1 MHTLIIIIYYFV
13 LSLDINVMKFC
24 FCFTLFVAV
33 AFEVSSLLSVAAF
46 AKDLSSNISFIIYL
60 LLRLGY
66 VLVIL
71 GSAAFCAA
79 YCLICLRFLQINQ
92 NVD

>member
-1 MHTLIIIIYYFV
+1 
-13 LSLDINVMKFC
+13 MKFG

-46 AKDLSSNISFIIYL
+46 AKDLSSNISFILYP

-71 GSAAFCAA
+71 GSAA
-79 YCLICLRFLQINQ
+79 LVLHT
-92 NVD
+92 V

>member
-24 FCFTLFVAV
+24 FFYFTLFVAV

-71 GSAAFCAA
+71 GSAAFV
-79 YCLICLRFLQINQ
+79 LHT
-92 NVD
+92 V